1 MFGKL
6 ADKKKIMKRGIN
18 SVKKPKKLELLE
30 ESEYLINE
38 LVKEIKNCLYQQ
50 ELEKK
55 RNLMRDAYKKP
66 TTYNGV
72 GSNSGGCTAC
82 RARLWAPHNP

>member
-6 ADKKKIMKRGIN
+6 ADKNIAVRGKN
-18 SVKKPKKLELLE
+18 KVKKPKKLELLE
-30 ESEYLINE
+30 ESEMLIAE
-38 LVKEIKNCLYQQ
+38 LVKEIKNCLYQE

-55 RNLMRDAYKKP
+55 RKLMREAQKQP
-66 TTYNGV
+66 QVYNGV